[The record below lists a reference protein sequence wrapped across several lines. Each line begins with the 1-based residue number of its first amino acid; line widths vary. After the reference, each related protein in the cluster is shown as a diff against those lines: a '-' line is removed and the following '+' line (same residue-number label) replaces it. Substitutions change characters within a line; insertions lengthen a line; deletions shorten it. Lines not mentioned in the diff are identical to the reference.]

1 MECRNC
7 SPCFSSICRNGSTNT
22 KSGVFRRSVRA
33 LAAFHNCLKNPVA
46 FAIVAKE
53 RQRRLECHC
62 SRVDKQ
68 WWAGQELFITR
79 SEQCRHPYITCT
91 DLHAQ
96 PWYCAI
102 PSRAVRYEPKANGP
116 WSIPQKNI
124 TQPTQS
130 LLCITHPTPL
140 IAPCNEPTTKIEK
153 CQMLFEG
160 QSRVKPSENSLS
172 SATGRS

>member
-1 MECRNC
+1 MK
-7 SPCFSSICRNGSTNT
+7 CFQIDFSFYRMR
-22 KSGVFRRSVRA
+22 FRS
-33 LAAFHNCLKNPVA
+33 LDMTLCLYDDMKT
-46 FAIVAKE
+46 
-53 RQRRLECHC
+53 CTY
-62 SRVDKQ
+62 DKQ

-79 SEQCRHPYITCT
+79 SEQCRHPYITCR

-172 SATGRS
+172 SATGRSRCNNTCHL